1 MKILVIGCNGQLG
14 REIINQLEVK
24 KAKGEYIEILKCDK
38 ASLDISNFKEVDN
51 YILENKPNVIINC
64 AAFTNVDLSEEEVE
78 LAYKINALGAKN
90 LAIASEKVKSK
101 LVYIS
106 TDYVFK
112 GDKNTPYK
120 EDDAT
125 NPTSIYGKSK
135 LLGEQYTKEFCSRYF
150 IIRTAWL
157 YGEGNNFV
165 KTMIRLSESKKEINV
180 VNDQIGSPTSTKDLA
195 VCILN
200 LINTEYYGTYH
211 GTNNGFCSW
220 YEFAKKIFEIKNIDI
235 NVNPITSDNF
245 FSKVKRPSYSVL
257 DNFMLRIIGLDN
269 FKYWEDA
276 LKEYLREYIK

>member
-1 MKILVIGCNGQLG
+1 MKILVTGCNGQLG
-14 REIINQLEVK
+14 REIVKQLEIK
-24 KAKGEYIEILKCDK
+24 KTKSESIEVFKCDK
-38 ASLDISNFKEVDN
+38 ESLDISNFEEVN
-51 YILENKPNVIINC
+51 TYILEKKPDVVINC
-64 AAFTNVDLSEEEVE
+64 AAFTNVDLSEDEVD
-78 LAYKINALGAKN
+78 LAYKINSLGSKN

-112 GDKNTPYK
+112 GDKKTPYK
-120 EDDAT
+120 EDDTT
-125 NPTSIYGKSK
+125 NPISVYGKSK
-135 LLGEQYTKEFCSRYF
+135 LLGEEYTKNFCSRYF

-157 YGEGNNFV
+157 YGDGNNFV

-195 VCILN
+195 VCVLN

-235 NVNPITSDNF
+235 KVNPITSDKF
-245 FSKVKRPSYSVL
+245 LSKVKRPSYSVL
-257 DNFMLRIIGLDN
+257 DNFMLKLIDLDN
-269 FKYWEDA
+269 FRHWEDA
-276 LKEYLREYIK
+276 LKEYLR